1 MFVDAKRQFESDAGS
16 TGVLDS
22 GPETKMCVMLPSSV
36 FWLMSGVEKVVLM
49 ETSKP
54 QTPMTTVFNVCCL
67 LLTERTTLLDRVS
80 KPIQAP
86 GSDIIICCSPR
97 QNADN

>member
-1 MFVDAKRQFESDAGS
+1 
-16 TGVLDS
+16 
-22 GPETKMCVMLPSSV
+22 MCDVV
-36 FWLMSGVEKVVLM
+36 FFSILADVERVVLM

-54 QTPMTTVFNVCCL
+54 QTPMTTVYNVRKK
-67 LLTERTTLLDRVS
+67 TERTTLLDRVS

-86 GSDIIICCSPR
+86 GSDFIICCSPR